1 MKKVLVI
8 MHKDLVPPETVKSQD
23 IDRFTTPF
31 VTEFDVI
38 QALKKNKYVIRTLG
52 IDQDITPLI
61 EEIKEHKP
69 HVVFNLLEQFNNDPA
84 MDYHIVTLLE
94 LHGIPYTGS
103 NPKGLVLA
111 RDKALTKKVLQYHRI
126 KTPKFF
132 TLKKSEKLKEPKG
145 FKYPMIVKC
154 LYEEASYGIAQT
166 SVVHNFE
173 KLRERVD
180 YIQQILEQ
188 DVIVEEFIEGKE
200 YYIGVMGEKRLKVLP
215 VWELVYENV
224 DQPEKEIYTARAKW
238 NKNYRKRKGI
248 DHKKAKISKE
258 LNAKIHKICKRS
270 YKALSLSGY
279 ARVDIRVDE
288 NENVYI
294 LEVNPNPNISHDD
307 EFAMSAKHEGFS
319 YTNLIKKI
327 ITLAN

>member
-1 MKKVLVI
+1 VKKVLVI
-8 MHKDLVPPETVKSQD
+8 MHKDLVPPDHIKPQD
-23 IDRFTTPF
+23 IDRFATPY

-38 QALKKNKYVIRTLG
+38 QALKKNKYEIRTLG
-52 IDQDITPLI
+52 IDQDISPLI
-61 EEIKEHKP
+61 EEIKENKP

-132 TLKKSEKLKEPKG
+132 TIKRNEKLKEPKG
-145 FKYPMIVKC
+145 FKFPMIVKC
-154 LYEEASYGIAQT
+154 LYEEASYGIAKT
-166 SVVHNFE
+166 SVVHSYE
-173 KLRERVD
+173 KLRERVE
-180 YIQQILEQ
+180 YIQKTLEQ
-188 DVIVEEFIEGKE
+188 DAIVEEFIEGKE
-200 YYIGVMGEKRLKVLP
+200 YYIGVMGHKRLKVLP
-215 VWELVYENV
+215 VWELVYANV
-224 DQPEKEIYTARAKW
+224 DEPEKEIYTARAKW

-258 LNAKIHKICKRS
+258 LETKIKKVCRRS
-270 YKALSLSGY
+270 FKALNLSGY
-279 ARVDIRVDE
+279 ARVDIRVDQ

-294 LEVNPNPNISHDD
+294 LEVNPNPNISFDD
-307 EFAMSAKHEGFS
+307 EFAMSAKYDGFT
-319 YTNLIKKI
+319 YAKLIKKI
-327 ITLAN
+327 ISLAN